1 MAIRTPEK
9 GVDIMKKEKITL
21 RKRGQFT
28 LPKAFMEELNLHEG
42 DSLEIRLDENGRL
55 TLVPMIH
62 VPADQ
67 AWFWTDKWQR
77 EEEEAETNIKKGEVY
92 TFNNIDEAF
101 DWLDSDIED

>member
-1 MAIRTPEK
+1 MVIRTPEK
-9 GVDIMKKEKITL
+9 GVDIVKKEKITL

-92 TFNNIDEAF
+92 TFKNIDEAF
-101 DWLDSDIED
+101 NWLDSDIED